1 MMKCNLSRLDM
12 KGTGDSR
19 QHILQKKGTGRVKA
33 GTHPMWSGRGGHS
46 PVSGG
51 RQVTEDTLLT
61 EGLWAGLKF
70 KP

>member
-1 MMKCNLSRLDM
+1 M

-51 RQVTEDTLLT
+51 QASDRGHPAHRRAVGRPEV
-61 EGLWAGLKF
+61 
-70 KP
+70 